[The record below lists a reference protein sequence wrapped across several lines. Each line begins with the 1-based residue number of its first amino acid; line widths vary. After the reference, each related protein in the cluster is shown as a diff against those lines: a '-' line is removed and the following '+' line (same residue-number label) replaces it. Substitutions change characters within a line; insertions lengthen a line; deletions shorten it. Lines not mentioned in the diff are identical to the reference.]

1 MYTNIHIIYAL
12 YIVSSSFIRTN
23 ERYSRP
29 DPSSR
34 GFRPTA
40 PTAGRPPPGDGWCRI
55 GRNQKSL
62 RIAPPKA
69 DKKEQK
75 RKTSGS
81 RLNLEGTIVG
91 ILDGIYIYVYVYI
104 YVYIYTYFYYVYIYI
119 HTHIQFDIWV
129 CLIIGYTVLSGG
141 TAFSD
146 KPGYV
151 MNAPSPKF
159 STIPVIH
166 WTLRLRHVRVLGTL
180 RCRQTWLAGK
190 STIYN

>member
-1 MYTNIHIIYAL
+1 MSVLEMFQTVGKFDLVTCSSSCEHVSGLSCLSPLKICIVNKYIVIHIIYIYMCIYIYIHIIYAL

-40 PTAGRPPPGDGWCRI
+40 PTAGWPPPGDGWCRI

-91 ILDGIYIYVYVYI
+91 ILDGIYIYICMYI
-104 YVYIYTYFYYVYIYI
+104 YMYMYIYTYIYMYIYNIYIYI
-119 HTHIQFDIWV
+119 H
-129 CLIIGYTVLSGG
+129 
-141 TAFSD
+141 
-146 KPGYV
+146 
-151 MNAPSPKF
+151 
-159 STIPVIH
+159 
-166 WTLRLRHVRVLGTL
+166 
-180 RCRQTWLAGK
+180 
-190 STIYN
+190 IYNLIF

>member
-1 MYTNIHIIYAL
+1 VNKYIVIHIIYIYIYMCIYIYMYTNIHIIYAL

-23 ERYSRP
+23 ERYSNP

-91 ILDGIYIYVYVYI
+91 ILDGIYIYMCMYI
-104 YVYIYTYFYYVYIYI
+104 YIYMYIYI
-119 HTHIQFDIWV
+119 HIFIMY
-129 CLIIGYTVLSGG
+129 IYIY
-141 TAFSD
+141 
-146 KPGYV
+146 
-151 MNAPSPKF
+151 
-159 STIPVIH
+159 IH
-166 WTLRLRHVRVLGTL
+166 
-180 RCRQTWLAGK
+180 
-190 STIYN
+190 IYNLIFECVS